1 MDDSD
6 TTSIW
11 FGTGVFILFRI
22 YKNIE
27 CNVHCTYTKFSDTF
41 FKLSSTITTSSFHG
55 VYFVVA
61 FFFFQKSLKLFLLQ
75 MMSFQKLV
83 AFVAL
88 MVFASQVAMA
98 APQPEHQPALVLRA
112 PQPPPFKFK
121 SPIHEDV

>member
-1 MDDSD
+1 MQCSLYVHK
-6 TTSIW
+6 
-11 FGTGVFILFRI
+11 VFRHLFQTLI
-22 YKNIE
+22 YYNHQFIPR
-27 CNVHCTYTKFSDTF
+27 CVFCCR
-41 FKLSSTITTSSFHG
+41 L
-55 VYFVVA
+55 
-61 FFFFQKSLKLFLLQ
+61 FFFQKSLKLFLLQ